1 MDRYQIGIANGRFQI
16 LHMGHMEYLLACKE
30 RCEHLIIG
38 ITDPDPTRSFFEPDI
53 DSEDPREPFR
63 SVSYPFYTFTFYERA
78 LMIKESL
85 LEAGIDRTSFEIVP
99 FPIHFPKLLKY
110 YIPMD
115 AVVFVTI
122 YDDWGYKKVD
132 ILKSLG
138 LQVEILWVRDMSER
152 FTTGTEVRELIA
164 NSSKWEH
171 FVPHGVVR
179 VIRKLKL
186 EEKLKR
192 LGNG

>member
-1 MDRYQIGIANGRFQI
+1 MDRYPVGIANGRFQI

-30 RCEHLIIG
+30 RCGHLIIG
-38 ITDPDPTRSFFEPDI
+38 ITDPDPTRSFFETDI
-53 DSEDPREPFR
+53 EREDSRDPFR
-63 SVSYPFYTFTFYERA
+63 AVSYPFYTFTFYERA

-85 LEAGIDRTSFEIVP
+85 LEAGVDRKSFEIVP

-152 FTTGTEVRELIA
+152 FTTGTDVRNLIA
-164 NSSKWEH
+164 EGRNWEYL
-171 FVPHGVVR
+171 VPISVVKIIKELR
-179 VIRKLKL
+179 LDKKL
-186 EEKLKR
+186 R
-192 LGNG
+192 AI